1 MRALPGRVR
10 RVRGPRPEDGRGQVD
25 RHPCRPDLRFALAA
39 ARPRGSLC
47 VRGLEGE
54 VRERLRG
61 SMDQGD
67 EPRSLRPR
75 LISAEKSS
83 RTSGGKWAAFQN
95 GLKRRPD
102 ASPPQS
108 YLCPP
113 LRDCFAALP
122 TTFLACHCQQPKA
135 PLHARPAGP
144 APSAEPVA
152 RRGAT
157 PPTRPTV

>member
-102 ASPPQS
+102 ASPSQL
-108 YLCPP
+108 YLCPLLP
-113 LRDCFAALP
+113 DCFAAP
-122 TTFLACHCQQPKA
+122 ATTLLACHCQAPKA
-135 PLHARPAGP
+135 PRQSRRARLA
-144 APSAEPVA
+144 AAVEPVA
-152 RRGAT
+152 RSAT
-157 PPTRPTV
+157 APLT